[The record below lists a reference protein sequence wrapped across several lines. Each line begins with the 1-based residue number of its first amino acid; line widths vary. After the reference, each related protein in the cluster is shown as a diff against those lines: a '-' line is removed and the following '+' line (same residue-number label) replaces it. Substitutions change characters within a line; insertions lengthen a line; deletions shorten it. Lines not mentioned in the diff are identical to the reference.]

1 MLSVRITPMRVFMST
16 CGIIY
21 VWCLPLLALCGFSQ
35 PGSHSISAFIAN
47 PPATGAMAAVSF
59 MPLTLMWEFQDSIIE
74 THLEKNKIKKKLYRT
89 LSIFQFFYG
98 CFLTCTETYAPGWL
112 HATTVV
118 LFGSSFAYHGI
129 MTINSIQS
137 TNVYA
142 NSVLFVGILSFLS
155 LLFVKGMWFW
165 AMECLGFTSM
175 LLYTPMQWY
184 TFIEPHECN
193 VKLTHHS
200 LTNDE

>member
-21 VWCLPLLALCGFSQ
+21 VWSLPLLALCGFSQ

-74 THLEKNKIKKKLYRT
+74 THLEKNKIKKKLYRS

-98 CFLTCTETYAPGWL
+98 SFLTCTETYAPGWL

-129 MTINSIQS
+129 MTITSIQS
-137 TNVYA
+137 NVYA
-142 NSVLFVGILSFLS
+142 NSILFVGILSFLS
-155 LLFVKGMWFW
+155 LLFVNGMWFW

-184 TFIEPHECN
+184 TFIEADDT
-193 VKLTHHS
+193 VKLTAHP